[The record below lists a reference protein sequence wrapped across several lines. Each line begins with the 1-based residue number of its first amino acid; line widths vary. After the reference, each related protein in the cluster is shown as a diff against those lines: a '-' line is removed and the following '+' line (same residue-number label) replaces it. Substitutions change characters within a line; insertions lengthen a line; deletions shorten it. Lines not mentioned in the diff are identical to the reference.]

1 MVEAKG
7 IVRGI
12 SLDNLCFGDDIARS
26 AFLYESRYNCN
37 NSPNYVRYS
46 IEDLP
51 EVVGDDLY
59 GTLIVCG
66 CKETFEK
73 VRSLCPDIMIHEFLR
88 VSSTNNVSSIIVSP
102 SLKEIALSHY
112 DKIVFVDAPITLKTI
127 SYINGKTNAKVYVS
141 SKQTDF
147 CKGLSSDRA
156 VFGRYYELFRKYGA
170 SEYNSVWTFYRAV
183 ASREKIELKQ
193 FVACLTVFAELGLVV
208 VDEKIFALKF
218 NDALRVKLTDSSLYC
233 VILEYDN
240 NN

>member
-1 MVEAKG
+1 M
-7 IVRGI
+7 
-12 SLDNLCFGDDIARS
+12 
-26 AFLYESRYNCN
+26 YESRYNCN
-37 NSPNYVRYS
+37 NSPNYVRYN

-59 GTLIVCG
+59 GTLVVCG

-73 VRSLCPDIMIHEFLR
+73 VRSLCPDIAIHEFLR

-112 DKIVFVDAPITLKTI
+112 GKIVFVDAPISLKTI

-147 CKGLSSDRA
+147 CKELSSDRA

-193 FVACLTVFAELGLVV
+193 FVACLAVFAELGLVV
-208 VDEKIFALKF
+208 VDEKI
-218 NDALRVKLTDSSLYC
+218 LR
-233 VILEYDN
+233 
-240 NN
+240 